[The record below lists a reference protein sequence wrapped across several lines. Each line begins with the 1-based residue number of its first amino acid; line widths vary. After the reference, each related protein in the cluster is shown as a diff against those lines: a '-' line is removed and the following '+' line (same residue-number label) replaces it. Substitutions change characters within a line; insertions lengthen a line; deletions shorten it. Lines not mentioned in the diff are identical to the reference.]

1 MNIGV
6 ITLSN
11 FGAIGYCSSSG
22 FYYIH
27 IVMQKV
33 DT

>member
-1 MNIGV
+1 LEEKIGLMADV
-6 ITLSN
+6 Q
-11 FGAIGYCSSSG
+11 CERSSSG